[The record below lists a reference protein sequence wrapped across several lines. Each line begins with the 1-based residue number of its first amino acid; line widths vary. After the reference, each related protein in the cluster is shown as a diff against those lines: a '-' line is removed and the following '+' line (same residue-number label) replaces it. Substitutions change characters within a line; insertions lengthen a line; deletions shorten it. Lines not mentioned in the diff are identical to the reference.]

1 MMNYGARVIGKTDW
15 RQRVTLTRAI
25 GIFEK
30 VDYEKVLAQWKVLE
44 ARGAATMQPEW

>member
-1 MMNYGARVIGKTDW
+1 MVPGSLAKLTGVRG
-15 RQRVTLTRAI
+15 VTLTRVI

-30 VDYEKVLAQWKVLE
+30 VDYEKVLAHWKVLE